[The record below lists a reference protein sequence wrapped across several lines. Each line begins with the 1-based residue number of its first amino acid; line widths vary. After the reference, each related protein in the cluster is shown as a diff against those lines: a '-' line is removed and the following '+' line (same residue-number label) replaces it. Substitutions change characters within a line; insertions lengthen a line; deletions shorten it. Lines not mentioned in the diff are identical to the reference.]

1 MKSENGS
8 SNWTGFLSLIKLGKP
23 STLLIIIAIALSLF
37 ETIAGLLIPLFTRD
51 IVDQIS
57 SAGIELSIIFLLL
70 GVFIIQTVSG
80 GFSYYLMTRIGET
93 FVANIRERL
102 WSKVLHLPI
111 PYFDKHQSGETMS
124 RVTQDTNTI
133 KTLVTNHLVT
143 FLSGIISIIGS
154 IILLIVIDWKMTIIM
169 FIAIPVAM
177 IILIPLGKKIH
188 TISKLTQD
196 EMANF
201 SGDLGRVLTDI
212 RLVKSYNGQTAE
224 LAKGKRGIK
233 QLFQF
238 GLREAKIQAI
248 VSPSMTTVMMVILV
262 VLIGYGGARVAAN
275 DLSAGSLVAII
286 IYMFQIIVPFSQL
299 AMFFTAFQKAMGAT
313 ERIQELL
320 MLAEEKDS
328 GSVKGNYS
336 ESFSF
341 ENITFQYGENR
352 IILKNIS
359 FHAKAGQTVAFVGPS
374 GSGKTTIFSLIE
386 RFYEPAEGKIK
397 LGDNNIIDIPLHDWR
412 GNIGYV
418 SQESPIMSGT
428 IKDNICYGIERE
440 VTDEEIVRA
449 ADLANATKFIEQL
462 PDTFE
467 TEVGERGVKLSG
479 GQRQRIAV
487 ARALI
492 RNPKILLLDE
502 ATSNLDSESEALV
515 QDALKNL
522 MTGRTTFIIAH
533 RLSTVIDADLIIVI
547 ENGEVTGQGTHMEL
561 MERHELYQKLVT
573 QQMKGDMVSG
583 KSLL

>member
-93 FVANIRERL
+93 FVANIREQL

-177 IILIPLGKKIH
+177 IILIPLGKKMH

-224 LAKGKRGIK
+224 LAKGERGIK

-320 MLAEEKDS
+320 VLNEEKDG

-374 GSGKTTIFSLIE
+374 GSGKTTLFSLIE

-462 PDTFE
+462 PDTFD

-547 ENGEVTGQGTHMEL
+547 ENGEVTGQGTHTEL
-561 MERHELYQKLVT
+561 MERHELYQKLVK
-573 QQMKGDMVSG
+573 QQMKGDMVTG